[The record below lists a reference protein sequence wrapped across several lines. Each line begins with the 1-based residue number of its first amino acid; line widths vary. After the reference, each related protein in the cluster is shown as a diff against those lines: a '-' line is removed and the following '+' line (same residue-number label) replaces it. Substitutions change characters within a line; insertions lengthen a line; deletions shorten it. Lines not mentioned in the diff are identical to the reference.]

1 VGKNTTDIFLLLFS
15 SLHML
20 FIGLIM
26 LLIII

>member
-1 VGKNTTDIFLLLFS
+1 VGKKATDILLLFFS
-15 SLHML
+15 SLHIL